1 MGTCKHESLNPR
13 NEQYVFP
20 YDMYCLCVKTKVKS
34 RLYKDCHIYLLSQ
47 AAVKRHS
54 KGGCPWHHEIDIGQV
69 NQELTYEGGEEDE
82 ELGETDEQQDDCH
95 IFNIFSILQNG
106 AFTEED

>member
-1 MGTCKHESLNPR
+1 
-13 NEQYVFP
+13 
-20 YDMYCLCVKTKVKS
+20 MYCLCVKTKVKS
-34 RLYKDCHIYLLSQ
+34 RLCKDCHIYLLSQ
-47 AAVKRHS
+47 AAVKRHR

-69 NQELTYEGGEEDE
+69 NQELTHEGGEEDE
-82 ELGETDEQQDDCH
+82 ELGETDEQQDDCR